1 VEEGG
6 RNEARALRPD
16 PFSTYF
22 VILSHVVDLL
32 AAERERERTTTHQL
46 EILVAFVMARF
57 AFFPLFLIGRRRSI
71 WSVSPPPP
79 ILSAQSVGWWG
90 GIARHVGTNSPAD

>member
-1 VEEGG
+1 MEEGG

-32 AAERERERTTTHQL
+32 AAERERENHDAPAGNSCC
-46 EILVAFVMARF
+46 ICHGSFCF
-57 AFFPLFLIGRRRSI
+57 FFPFFDWPSAIDMVRL
-71 WSVSPPPP
+71 PP
-79 ILSAQSVGWWG
+79 ILSVQSVGG
-90 GIARHVGTNSPAD
+90 GGGE

>member
-1 VEEGG
+1 MNFPSCFVEEGG

-57 AFFPLFLIGRRRSI
+57 AFFFPFF
-71 WSVSPPPP
+71 
-79 ILSAQSVGWWG
+79 
-90 GIARHVGTNSPAD
+90 

>member
-32 AAERERERTTTHQL
+32 AAERENHDAPAGNSCC
-46 EILVAFVMARF
+46 ICHGSFC
-57 AFFPLFLIGRRRSI
+57 FFSLFLIGRRRSI
-71 WSVSPPPP
+71 WSVSPPFYQRSR
-79 ILSAQSVGWWG
+79 LVGG
-90 GIARHVGTNSPAD
+90 GE